1 MRPTREERRE
11 YRAAEGRIKESI
23 LLKDVLPNHSY
34 PGRDEDFATIRRY
47 HSRYGVPEL
56 GLWAR
61 AKKLLRGEG

>member
-23 LLKDVLPNHSY
+23 LLKDVLPGHSY